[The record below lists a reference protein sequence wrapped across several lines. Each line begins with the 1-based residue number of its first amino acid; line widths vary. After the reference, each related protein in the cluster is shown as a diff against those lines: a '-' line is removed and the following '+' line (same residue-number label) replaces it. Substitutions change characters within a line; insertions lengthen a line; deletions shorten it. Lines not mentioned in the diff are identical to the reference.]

1 MPRALVP
8 YRAARYASFLAC
20 PFCNIGPGRIWL
32 ESEHAVAVPDAFPV
46 SPGHML
52 VLPRKHV
59 MTIYELC
66 RPELKAIWELVARV
80 RERLLAEH
88 KPDGFNIGLQ

>member
-1 MPRALVP
+1 MHDFMMFPRVTAP
-8 YRAARYASFLAC
+8 
-20 PFCNIGPGRIWL
+20 
-32 ESEHAVAVPDAFPV
+32 EHAVAVPDAFPV